1 MEKLIEEVE
10 KTARN
15 LEVYSK
21 THFLPKIIREDISN
35 LSKIVDEMKNE
46 VKEKNNKKEF

>member
-1 MEKLIEEVE
+1 MENLINEVE

-21 THFLPKIIREDISN
+21 THLLPKIIREDISN
-35 LSKIVDEMKNE
+35 LSKIVDEMKE
-46 VKEKNNKKEF
+46 VQKHNKKEF